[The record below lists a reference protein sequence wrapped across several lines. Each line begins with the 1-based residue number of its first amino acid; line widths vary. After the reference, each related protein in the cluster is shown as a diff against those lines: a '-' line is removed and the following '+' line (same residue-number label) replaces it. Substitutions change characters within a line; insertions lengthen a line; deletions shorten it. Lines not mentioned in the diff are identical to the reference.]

1 MAASA
6 ARRIDFTVTVTAMVA
21 VSAPSAEMR

>member
-6 ARRIDFTVTVTAMVA
+6 VHRIDFTDTDKAMVA